1 MSRGLG
7 DVYKR
12 QIILCTFDNAKK
24 NGGKC
29 PISNAKGLEKPAYLV
44 EWTRFGNVNK
54 FKWSR
59 NGWTRM

>member
-1 MSRGLG
+1 MMWGFFFTVLK
-7 DVYKR
+7 YKKD
-12 QIILCTFDNAKK
+12 TFDNAKK